1 MKTIL
6 TILSALFTFV
16 SVDAQGNFDTAIQTT
31 SATSGNKVNSMSSEQ
46 TLLSSAVNNFDFTDK
61 KGISIMPNGVTND
74 VKIVFK
80 TAKAA
85 AGSIEVLDE
94 SGKKIL
100 QQNVS
105 ITAGNNNININD
117 FHKLSEGTYTIQLI
131 SDNKTYS
138 STFMIWK

>member
-1 MKTIL
+1 
-6 TILSALFTFV
+6 SA
-16 SVDAQGNFDTAIQTT
+16 A
-31 SATSGNKVNSMSSEQ
+31 SGNKVNSMSSEQ

-85 AGSIEVLDE
+85 TGSIEVLDE